1 MNKEHQTNLPF
12 NCKDNWSHSKTN
24 FVFRHTHY
32 SQKWRDLFFFLPYAP
47 LRADGNYNDIINREL
62 LLQSSELYRQ
72 EIENAS
78 NIYIKSI
85 HSGMHVTWYK
95 YNEKTPEQ
103 RQNALRFIYNSLLFK
118 SRHCRHIVACI
129 CCCELVCFCEV

>member
-1 MNKEHQTNLPF
+1 MEGP
-12 NCKDNWSHSKTN
+12 
-24 FVFRHTHY
+24 
-32 SQKWRDLFFFLPYAP
+32 FFFFFALCATTGGW
-47 LRADGNYNDIINREL
+47 DYNDIINREL